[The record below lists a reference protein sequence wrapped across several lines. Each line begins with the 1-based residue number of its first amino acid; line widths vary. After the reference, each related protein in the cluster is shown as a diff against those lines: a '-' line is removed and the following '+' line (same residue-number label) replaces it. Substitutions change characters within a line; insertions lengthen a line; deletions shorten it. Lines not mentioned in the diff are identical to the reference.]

1 MEYIDAP
8 PPTPSDMSGVFISY
22 RREDS
27 AGHAGRLSDLLARQL
42 GPHNL
47 FMDVDAIQ
55 PGQDF
60 ARVIE
65 DRIARCDV
73 MLVIIGRDWLTCSGA
88 GGARRLDDPEDFV
101 RREIVA
107 GLRRGM
113 MIVPVLVGGAR
124 MPAAEQLP
132 GDMAAL
138 TGRQAFELSDARFEP
153 DTQALLDTVQRYLVQ
168 PISAMPALHGRRNA
182 LGGITAV
189 VFGGGLLLG
198 LLWMQH
204 RKGSDPPVPDAR
216 VAPPADLTG
225 NWVAQVPIDA
235 QRHYTLRLQLQSVDE
250 RLLGSIEF
258 PTGSGGLSEGRVEQD
273 RVSFTTV
280 HRPQF
285 EDTDVKTRF
294 EGRVT
299 GDELDLVM
307 QYADVVKRIRLR
319 RQI

>member
-1 MEYIDAP
+1 
-8 PPTPSDMSGVFISY
+8 MSGVFISY

-27 AGHAGRLSDLLARQL
+27 AGHAGRLFDLLARRL
-42 GPHNL
+42 GPHNM

-65 DRIARCDV
+65 ERIARCDV
-73 MLVIIGRDWLTCSGA
+73 MLVVIGRDWLRCSGA

-113 MIVPVLVGGAR
+113 MIVPVLVGSAQ

-132 GDMAAL
+132 GEMTAL
-138 TGRQAFELSDARFEP
+138 TGRQAFEVSDARFET
-153 DTQALLDTVQRYLVQ
+153 DAHALLETVQRYLVQ
-168 PISAMPALHGRRNA
+168 PIAAMPILKGRRNA
-182 LGGITAV
+182 LGGVAAA
-189 VFGGGLLLG
+189 VFGAGLLLG
-198 LLWMQH
+198 LLWMQN
-204 RKGSDPPVPDAR
+204 RKASDAPTSEAHVPPA
-216 VAPPADLTG
+216 ADLTG
-225 NWVAQVPIDA
+225 RWIAQVPIDA
-235 QRHYTLRLQLQSVDE
+235 QRHYTLRLQLQSVNE

-294 EGRVT
+294 EGRVA